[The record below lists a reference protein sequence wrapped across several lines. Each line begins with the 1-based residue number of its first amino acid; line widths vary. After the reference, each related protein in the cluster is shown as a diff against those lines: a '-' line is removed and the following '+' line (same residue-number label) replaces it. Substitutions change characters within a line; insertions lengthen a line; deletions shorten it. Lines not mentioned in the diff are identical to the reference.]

1 MITQGKVL
9 MMMVL
14 IIGHDVNHDDAI
26 FDEVMTQ
33 GKVLMMMVLIFSD
46 DINHDDALF
55 DKVLT
60 QGNNDNHDDAIFD
73 KVMTHRVNLK
83 MVLGRAVVE
92 GRVGPSRA
100 SSK

>member
-1 MITQGKVL
+1 ML

-14 IIGHDVNHDDAI
+14 IIGR
-26 FDEVMTQ
+26 
-33 GKVLMMMVLIFSD
+33 
-46 DINHDDALF
+46 DI
-55 DKVLT
+55 
-60 QGNNDNHDDAIFD
+60 NHDDAIFD

>member
-26 FDEVMTQ
+26 FDKVMTQ

-46 DINHDDALF
+46 DI
-55 DKVLT
+55 
-60 QGNNDNHDDAIFD
+60 NHDDAIFD